1 MNCKK
6 ISIRGDLFMKGKHI
20 PALAVLCCALSLT
33 APVWAAP
40 AADGLDPTAVTATA
54 AATAAQSSI
63 RDVTALSTV
72 FGDGESVSAVAL
84 HYPKTID
91 ASRLKAS
98 DFTVAGKTIDKVY
111 TNDAPETALPA
122 RRAVTSSSAWSIRLR
137 PCRRQLPRTSPKMTR
152 AIRAKKAPTP

>member
-1 MNCKK
+1 
-6 ISIRGDLFMKGKHI
+6 MKGKHI

-40 AADGLDPTAVTATA
+40 AVDGLDQTAVTATA
-54 AATAAQSSI
+54 AATAAPSSI

-72 FGDGESVSAVAL
+72 YDDGESVSAVAL

-111 TNDAPETALPA
+111 TNDAPETALA
-122 RRAVTSSSAWSIRLR
+122 G
-137 PCRRQLPRTSPKMTR
+137 
-152 AIRAKKAPTP
+152 KKCSYVIVSRMD